1 MKEISGATAGIIIAV
16 VVLVVGVVA
25 YFGLFHQ
32 TKATPQEMKA
42 SMEKGM
48 AAQMRARYQY
58 QHAQTGQPA
67 QGH

>member
-1 MKEISGATAGIIIAV
+1 MDWWAIAAVVIAV
-16 VVLVVGVVA
+16 VVIVVGVVA
-25 YFGLFHQ
+25 YFGLIREK
-32 TKATPQEMKA
+32 KATPQEMKA

-58 QHAQTGQPA
+58 QHGQTGQPA